1 MQTRSM
7 TKMEAI
13 PISFEIRE
21 IVADYISGAKNKG
34 SARNRNKKMEYP
46 LKELSVDIDFDEASR
61 AWHQN
66 KKKLNDCTYK
76 YICVHCFK
84 NGRKCGKEPLAN
96 TNFCKSHVK

>member
-7 TKMEAI
+7 TKNEDI
-13 PISFEIRE
+13 PVSFEIRE
-21 IVADYISGAKNKG
+21 IVADYISGAIKKKG
-34 SARNRNKKMEYP
+34 STNRNRKMEYP
-46 LKELSVDIDFDEASR
+46 LKELTVDIDFDEASR
-61 AWHQN
+61 AWHKN

-96 TNFCKSHVK
+96 TNFCKAHVK